1 MLTFPRQTIREGQRF
16 SNFIHE
22 AGTSIID
29 RCVDIHRQPLIQR
42 VSEPD
47 RDVILPTARLL
58 RDRVVTLAAGDA
70 LEGGTRHRRR
80 ALKELLAV
88 CAFEDWN
95 PAHFLDTAEMLAAVA
110 LGLLWC
116 RSLATP
122 AEQSRLDAAIT
133 AKGLQPGAE
142 AFARG
147 DFWVSATH
155 NWNTVCCGA
164 LVLGALSLR
173 HGTRRRVADLH
184 PVFAPALA
192 GLRNGFSAFGDDGG
206 YAEGVA
212 YWALAMRAAL
222 LAESALLAAG
232 FSDGLPPHLAA
243 GWRFSRDMLAPS
255 GRPFDFGD
263 TPPDWERPDC
273 LGLLASLAADPEAA
287 RWHRE
292 APGALTGLDLLW
304 PGPPHRGEP
313 TQSGSGAAAACSL
326 SWYGTAGAGILR
338 AGDWWVGFKGGRND
352 VNHAHLDLGSFI
364 LEWRGQR
371 FAIDAGRDSYALPG
385 YFDNRQRFTY
395 LRTGTRAHNL
405 LVFGGRNQSVD
416 AAAQLAAQEET
427 GAAVALTLEMSDPA
441 SPTRWRR
448 MVRATETGVEV
459 TDEVEAK
466 RAEHDGAEAAVIWQ
480 LMSRAQATISYGAAY
495 LRMGADSL
503 RLAILEPGNVHWRA
517 EPVETP
523 PGESSNAGMIRLS
536 FVVPRGARRLR
547 VCFTGET
554 SGFGDGRKEAAE
566 TRAPDRKGRVA

>member
-29 RCVDIHRQPLIQR
+29 RCVDIHGQPLIQR

-292 APGALTGLDLLW
+292 APGAPTGLDLLW
-304 PGPPHRGEP
+304 PGPPHRGNRHSPAPEP
-313 TQSGSGAAAACSL
+313 PRPAPSPGMARLAPASCARVTGGWGSRVDATTSTTPISTSGHSFWNGAASVSPSTPVAIPMRCRAISTTGSVSPISVRGRGL
-326 SWYGTAGAGILR
+326 TTFWFSEAGTKVSTPPR
-338 AGDWWVGFKGGRND
+338 
-352 VNHAHLDLGSFI
+352 
-364 LEWRGQR
+364 
-371 FAIDAGRDSYALPG
+371 
-385 YFDNRQRFTY
+385 
-395 LRTGTRAHNL
+395 
-405 LVFGGRNQSVD
+405 
-416 AAAQLAAQEET
+416 
-427 GAAVALTLEMSDPA
+427 
-441 SPTRWRR
+441 
-448 MVRATETGVEV
+448 
-459 TDEVEAK
+459 
-466 RAEHDGAEAAVIWQ
+466 
-480 LMSRAQATISYGAAY
+480 
-495 LRMGADSL
+495 SL
-503 RLAILEPGNVHWRA
+503 RR
-517 EPVETP
+517 
-523 PGESSNAGMIRLS
+523 R
-536 FVVPRGARRLR
+536 RRQARRW
-547 VCFTGET
+547 
-554 SGFGDGRKEAAE
+554 
-566 TRAPDRKGRVA
+566 P